1 MQQPDEGGSDWAPCT
16 PNAASL
22 RRRDARVTA
31 EAAPDVSLG
40 YSTVATPTV
49 GPVGSVTLVGP
60 GHAFE
65 AGEVDIRRAPR
76 GSYAGIFGNPYE
88 MRGEHERNSVIAA
101 YHELLRGGST
111 VEGIARRRGLR
122 VDPRPARIPFEKR
135 MTALSKLAVRVRRG
149 EHLRLRCS
157 CTPLPC
163 HGDVI
168 VAWVRKRSI
177 PP

>member
-1 MQQPDEGGSDWAPCT
+1 MRTTS
-16 PNAASL
+16 
-22 RRRDARVTA
+22 
-31 EAAPDVSLG
+31 EAAPDASLG
-40 YSTVATPTV
+40 YSTGETPTV

-60 GHAFE
+60 GHAVE

-76 GSYAGIFGNPYE
+76 GSYAGVFGNPYE
-88 MRGEHERNSVIAA
+88 MRGEHERNSTIAA

-122 VDPRPARIPFEKR
+122 VARSGSARVPFEKR
-135 MTALSKLAVRVRRG
+135 MTALSKLAIRVRRG
-149 EHLRLRCS
+149 EHLRLRCRCS
-157 CTPLPC
+157 PLPC

-168 VAWVRKRSI
+168 VAWVRERSV